1 MRLEVVED
9 LFFVVQE
16 FYSLTV
22 GWDFTLKI
30 KLLGGWD
37 LVGVLD
43 DSGDSMVAYSGIA

>member
-16 FYSLTV
+16 FNSLAV
-22 GWDFTLKI
+22 GWYFALEI